1 MCIVFYLIAQRSIG
15 HLWRYGVSN
24 PANIPSPYPKWA
36 HVDIN
41 SYFATMMQQENPH
54 LRGKPVGILKSAGRT
69 CIIAASNEAKTY
81 GVKTGCRV
89 SEAKQLCPGII
100 LVPALFDLYLSA
112 THLLRD
118 VLLSLTP
125 NPEIFSLDEA
135 FLPLESCSSLYPNPH
150 TFGSLVQQRIQQA
163 LGSWVRCNVG
173 IASTRFLAKMAGEVS
188 PKNSVRIIL
197 KQNELSL
204 LASTPFK
211 DVCGIG
217 FRLEKRLLASGITS
231 LAHIPFFTHEEL
243 VEILGPFWAV
253 EIKRMSMG
261 IDPLFLTR
269 ITPNKPMQ
277 CVSRTITGYGLCND
291 EDVIRRTLL
300 NLTTEVI
307 MKIRTMKLAGRR
319 ISVFLEGRTERWS
332 KHITTQTPICHTK
345 EMFEYIYNNM
355 YISSQRNF
363 PVIRF
368 GVSLSLLEKQRAQL
382 HLLQEWNKQEKIEQ
396 AIEDVTQKH
405 GLFSLRPA
413 TLLHQDVII
422 RPEVTGYLGD
432 KQFLGL
438 T

>member
-1 MCIVFYLIAQRSIG
+1 MFIVFYLIAQRSVG
-15 HLWRYGVSN
+15 RLWRCGVSSV
-24 PANIPSPYPKWA
+24 AKTTSSYLQWA

-54 LRGKPVGILKSAGRT
+54 LRGKPIGILKSAGRT

-89 SEAKQLCPGII
+89 SEAKQLCPHII
-100 LVPALFDLYLSA
+100 LVPATFDLYLSA
-112 THLLRD
+112 TRVLRD

-135 FLPLESCSSLYPNPH
+135 FLPLGSCSFLYTHPQA
-150 TFGSLVQQRIQQA
+150 FGSLVQQRIQHA
-163 LGSWVRCNVG
+163 LGVWVTCNVG
-173 IASTRFLAKMAGEVS
+173 IASSRFLAKMAGEVA
-188 PKNSVRIIL
+188 PKNSVHIIS
-197 KQNELSL
+197 KNDEISL
-204 LASTPFK
+204 LAATSFK

-217 FRLEKRLLASGITS
+217 FHLEKRLHAAGITS
-231 LAHIPFFTHEEL
+231 LAHIPFFSHKEL

-253 EIKRMSMG
+253 EVEQMSMG
-261 IDPLFLTR
+261 MDPSFLKR

-277 CVSRTITGYGLCND
+277 CVSRTITGYRLCND

-307 MKIRTMKLAGRR
+307 TKIRTMKLAGRR
-319 ISVFLEGRTERWS
+319 IGVFLEGRTERWS
-332 KHITTQTPICHTK
+332 KHLTTQMPICHTK
-345 EMFEYIYNNM
+345 EMFEFIYDKM
-355 YISSQRNF
+355 YTSSQRNF

-368 GVSLSLLEKQRAQL
+368 GVSLSLLEKQQTQL
-382 HLLQEWNKQEKIEQ
+382 HLLHEWNKQEKIEQ

-413 TLLHQDVII
+413 TLLHQGTLI
-422 RPEVTGYLGD
+422 RPEVTGFLGD